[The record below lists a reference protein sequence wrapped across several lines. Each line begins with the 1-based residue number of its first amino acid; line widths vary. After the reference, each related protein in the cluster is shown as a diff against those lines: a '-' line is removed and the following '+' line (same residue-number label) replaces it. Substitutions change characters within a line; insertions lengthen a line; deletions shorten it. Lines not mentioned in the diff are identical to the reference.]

1 MQLRERK
8 WIKFMVLLTGLVT
21 VLAGCSNK
29 APEKNGYSVYTHGY
43 DWGPG
48 NSKIVVTLTD
58 EVSEIDVDSVGVKAT
73 KSYTKYDFAA
83 GTLSE
88 VTETQ
93 PITLRGAYL
102 SDVDGNKVDAK
113 SFYIT
118 LELDVHPDNTF
129 TNPYNY
135 NFATG
140 FNSNVGIEYEITVK
154 NGDQEVVLTKD
165 DQISVIVPETA
176 VYEKEEFKH
185 DDITLTYASYKPSNT
200 DTKRPLVILLHG
212 AGEGGTDPEVAL
224 LGNKVV
230 ALTSESI
237 QKYFEGAFVLVPQT
251 PTMWMN
257 DGTGGYTTDG
267 QSMYTESL
275 LALIEDYIA
284 NNDDIDTSR
293 VYIGGGSNGGYMT
306 MKMLLAKPELFAAAF
321 PICEAYASDWISDAE
336 LESIKNI
343 PIWFV
348 HSKDDTTV
356 TFEPTALATYN
367 RLVELGASDV
377 RITAFDNVVDT
388 TGEVKNAAGE
398 PYQYFGHWSWIYVYN
413 DEVKEN
419 GVSLYQWLADQS
431 K

>member
-200 DTKRPLVILLHG
+200 DTKRPLIILLHG

-377 RITAFDNVVDT
+377 RVTAFDNVVDT

-398 PYQYFGHWSWIYVYN
+398 PYQYFGHWSWIYVYT
-413 DEVKEN
+413 DP
-419 GVSLYQWLADQS
+419 
-431 K
+431 

>member
-1 MQLRERK
+1 MRLRERK
-8 WIKFMVLLTGLVT
+8 WIKFMVLLTSLVT

-29 APEKNGYSVYTHGY
+29 APGKNGYSVYTHGY

-58 EVSEIDVDSVGVKAT
+58 EVSEIGVDSVGVNAT

-102 SDVDGNKVDAK
+102 SDVDGNKVDSK
-113 SFYIT
+113 SYYVT
-118 LELDVHPDNTF
+118 LELEVHPDNTF

-154 NGDQEVVLTKD
+154 NGDKDVVLTKD

-356 TFEPTALATYN
+356 PFEPTALATYN

-377 RITAFDNVVDT
+377 RVTAFENVVDT
-388 TGEVKNAAGE
+388 TGEVKNATGD

>member
-336 LESIKNI
+336 LESIKSI